1 MSLRCSHQIVEAT
14 LASLQEAGE
23 RGHEGIVLWLADRA
37 NPNVVVEA
45 YVPRHVARA
54 DRFWMS
60 SEAMNATMDHL
71 RSTRRAVAAQVHS
84 HPGLAFHSQVDD
96 AYALPQHAGAFSI
109 VVPFFGAGTTS
120 TNFEQCS
127 AFFVRS
133 LEGKWE
139 PMGLPDAQYQL
150 EIEK

>member
-1 MSLRCSHQIVEAT
+1 VTLKCSHQIVEAT
-14 LASLQEAGE
+14 LASLQKAGE

-37 NPNVVVEA
+37 NPSVIVEA
-45 YVPRHVARA
+45 YVPRHVAQA

-60 SEAMNATMDHL
+60 SEAMNEMMDHL
-71 RSTRRAVAAQVHS
+71 RSTRRAAAAQVHS

-96 AYALPQHAGAFSI
+96 TYALPQHAGAFSV

-120 TNFEQCS
+120 DNFEQCS
-127 AFFVRS
+127 AFFVLS
-133 LEGKWE
+133 SEGKWE
-139 PMGLPDAQYQL
+139 PMGMPDTQDHL